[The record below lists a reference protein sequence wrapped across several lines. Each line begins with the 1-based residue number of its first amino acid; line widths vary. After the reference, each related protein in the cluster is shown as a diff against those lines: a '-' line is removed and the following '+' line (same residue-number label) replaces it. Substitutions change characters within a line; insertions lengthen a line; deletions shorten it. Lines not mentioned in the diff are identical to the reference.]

1 MWKDIKGY
9 EGKYQASKDGQI
21 RRIYKTR
28 EPRIMIQEI
37 KNGKALIRLSDQSG
51 RKEFRVHRLIYETF
65 KGAIPIG
72 YSIRH
77 INNAKS
83 ENFLLNLEAI
93 SKEELGKK
101 TGHRSRQKAVL
112 KFDKKGEV
120 VKIYRSARQCA
131 RANYVSYQTI
141 NDRCNFKGIKHSLF
155 IGGYAYCWDDGKKI
169 RKFMKILKGE
179 INGKN

>member
-1 MWKDIKGY
+1 MWTDIKGY
-9 EGKYQASKDGQI
+9 EGKYQASTDGQI
-21 RRIYKTR
+21 RKLYKTR
-28 EPRIMIQEI
+28 EPRVMTQEI
-37 KNGKALIRLSDQSG
+37 KNRISIIRLSDQSG
-51 RKEFRVHRLIYETF
+51 RKEFRVHRLIYEAF
-65 KGAIPIG
+65 KGTIPDG
-72 YSIRH
+72 YSVRH
-77 INNAKS
+77 VNNVKS
-83 ENFLLNLEAI
+83 ENFIWNLEAI

-120 VKIYRSARQCA
+120 IKIYRSARQCA
-131 RANYVSYQTI
+131 RLNHMSYQTVI
-141 NDRCNFKGIKHSLF
+141 DRCNFKGIKHSLF

>member
-37 KNGKALIRLSDQSG
+37 KNGKALVRLSDQSG

-65 KGAIPIG
+65 KGTIPAG
-72 YSIRH
+72 YSVRH
-77 INNAKS
+77 VNLVKS
-83 ENFLLNLEAI
+83 ENALWNLQLI
-93 SKEELGKK
+93 SAQELGRE
-101 TGHRSRQKAVL
+101 TGHKSRQKAVL
-112 KFDKKGEV
+112 KIDKKGEV

-131 RANYVSYQTI
+131 KDNYVSYQTI
-141 NDRCNFKGIKHSLF
+141 CDRCNFKGIKHSLF
-155 IGGYAYCWDDGKKI
+155 IGGYAYCWDDDKKI
-169 RKFMKILKGE
+169 RKFMNILKGV